1 MTEIIAILN
10 NLLDQT
16 IYLVNSIIFWFQNV
30 ELSQTMIIEIAL
42 IPILLV
48 LSGLFSASE
57 TAITGAS
64 RARIHQKAGQH
75 QGHADTAEYLIE
87 HREQLI
93 AAILLGNNLVNIL
106 ASVLA
111 TAIFLELFGEAGI
124 VYATIVMTVL
134 IVMLSELLPKT
145 LALIRPDSALLF
157 LAGFAKITLRTLGAV
172 GLAAQAAIGKLI
184 APMRERAANEDSKIA
199 AREELRGTIDLR
211 HIEGAVVKDDK
222 DMLDSILDLDEVDIA
237 QVMIHRTKITMA
249 NADLPA
255 KELME
260 EILAGGHTR
269 IPLWR
274 GHQENIIGILHT
286 KDVLRSI
293 VEAGGDLYAVK
304 LNFLIRDP
312 WFVLHKTSLRVQL
325 NAFLQGK
332 SHCALVVDEYGGL
345 MGFVTLEDILEEIV
359 GEISDEHDV
368 DHKGFRQNK
377 DGSVIVDGDIP
388 IRAINRAFGWKL
400 PDDPDAS
407 TLAGLIIKQAGE
419 IPVSGDSF
427 DVYGIHVDILV
438 RQEQRITS
446 MRLQKID

>member
-1 MTEIIAILN
+1 MTMLN
-10 NLLDQT
+10 NMLNQIIDSMD
-16 IYLVNSIIFWFQNV
+16 SIILWFQTV
-30 ELSQTMIIEIAL
+30 EMSQTMIIELAL
-42 IPILLV
+42 IPVLLI

-64 RARIHQKAGQH
+64 RALIHQKAGQK
-75 QGHADTAEYLIE
+75 QGHADMAEYLIE

-124 VYATIVMTVL
+124 AYATIVMTVL
-134 IVMLSELLPKT
+134 IVMFSELLPKT

-157 LAGFAKITLRTLGAV
+157 LAVFAKITLITLGTI
-172 GLAAQAAIGKLI
+172 GSAAQAAISKLV
-184 APMRERAANEDSKIA
+184 APMRARAANEDSGLA

-222 DMLDSILDLDEVDIA
+222 NMLDSILDLDEVDIA
-237 QVMIHRTKITMA
+237 QVMIHRTKIIMA
-249 NADLPA
+249 NADLPTR
-255 KELME
+255 ELVQ

-274 GHQENIIGILHT
+274 EHPENIIGVLHT
-286 KDVLRSI
+286 KDVLHRFIDVDGDIDSI
-293 VEAGGDLYAVK
+293 K
-304 LNFLIRDP
+304 LNSLVRDP

-332 SHCALVVDEYGGL
+332 SHCALVVDEYGDL

-368 DHKGFRQNK
+368 SHKELRKNK
-377 DGSVIVDGDIP
+377 DGSIVIDGAIP
-388 IRAINRAFGWKL
+388 IRAINRALGWKL

-407 TLAGLIIKQAGE
+407 TLAGLVIKQAGE

-427 DVYGIHVDILV
+427 DLHGIHVDILAS
-438 RQEQRITS
+438 QEQRITS